1 MDTLPALGGVN
12 VATEQSNVAHCKAS
26 CGFSVHT
33 KFVAPDSTE
42 APASR
47 VMGLPTVAGDEIPSG
62 VTVKFAFR
70 DGVTPGVQVV
80 AGATRSG
87 HGESWLVMYVGLP
100 LNGPEPFT
108 NHGKS

>member
-1 MDTLPALGGVN
+1 MAVPMTTPLSTWVAVRVMSMFPALKGVN
-12 VATEQSNVAHCKAS
+12 VATEQSNKVHCRDA

-33 KFVAPDSTE
+33 KFVAPDSTD

-47 VMGLPTVAGDEIPSG
+47 VTGFPTVAGDEMPSG
-62 VTVKFAFR
+62 VTVKLAFR

-87 HGESWLVMYVGLP
+87 HGESWLVM
-100 LNGPEPFT
+100 
-108 NHGKS
+108 

>member
-1 MDTLPALGGVN
+1 MLPVLFSVTA
-12 VATEQSNVAHCKAS
+12 ATEKSNKVHCRDA

-47 VMGLPTVAGDEIPSG
+47 VTGLPTVAGDEMPSG
-62 VTVKFAFR
+62 VTVKFALSAV
-70 DGVTPGVQVV
+70 VTPGVQLV

-87 HGESWLVMYVGLP
+87 HGESWLVMYAELP
-100 LNGPEPFT
+100 FNGP
-108 NHGKS
+108 